1 MKSVIIDPATL
12 LNGEINVPG
21 DKSISHRAVMFSAL
35 SEGRSIIDRPL
46 LGEDV
51 LSTITC
57 FQALGVPIIIKEDQ
71 LIIEGQGLH
80 GLRAPTQILN
90 CGNSGTTL
98 RLMMGILAAQPF
110 DTTLTGDA
118 SLNARPMGRVMEPL
132 EQMGA
137 TIKEE
142 RRSPTERYIHIKK
155 SSGLKAIHYLSK
167 IASAQVKSCLLLA
180 GLYAEGETIVEEPS
194 LSRNHSEN
202 LFLAKGAQIQVAGTK
217 VAIRPSPLRALNFT
231 VPGDISSA
239 AFFLVAGAIT
249 SGSKIL
255 LKNVGVN
262 PTRTGMIDVL
272 QQMGAKLRLL
282 QPHSIGGE
290 AVADILVESS
300 SLKACLVAG
309 NLVPRLIDEIPVL
322 AVAAAKAVGLSQ
334 FNDVAELRVKESDRI
349 ATLKHEMA
357 KLSVSLIDSDHAF
370 TINGPQAFKAAE
382 FESYGDHRIAMSMAI
397 ASLVALGQSKINNV
411 ECVATSY
418 PQFWDHLQKL
428 GTKCRIML

>member
-1 MKSVIIDPATL
+1 MKSVLIDPVTSL
-12 LNGEINVPG
+12 TGEVEVPG

-35 SEGRSIIDRPL
+35 SEGRSIIHRPL

-51 LSTITC
+51 RSTIAC
-57 FQALGVPIIIKEDQ
+57 FQALGVPIEIKADH

-110 DTTLTGDA
+110 DTILTGDA

-132 EQMGA
+132 KQMAA
-137 TIKEE
+137 TINEE
-142 RRSPTERYIHIKK
+142 RRSPGERYIHIKK
-155 SSGLKAIHYLSK
+155 SGGLKGIHYVSK

-202 LFLAKGAQIQVAGTK
+202 LFLAKDAHIKIAGTK
-217 VAIRPSPLRALNFT
+217 VGIRASRLRALDFA

-255 LKNVGVN
+255 LKSVGVN
-262 PTRTGMIDVL
+262 PTRTGIIDIL
-272 QQMGAKLRLL
+272 LQMGAKLSLL
-282 QPHSIGGE
+282 HPQEIGGE
-290 AVADILVESS
+290 AVADILVESA

-309 NLVPRLIDEIPVL
+309 NIVPRLIDEIPVL

-334 FNDVAELRVKESDRI
+334 FKDVSELRVKESDRI

-357 KLSVSLIDSDHAF
+357 KLSVSLMDSEDAF
-370 TINGPQAFKAAE
+370 TISGPQAFTAAE

-397 ASLVALGQSKINNV
+397 AALVASAESKINHV

-418 PQFWDHLQKL
+418 PEFWNHLQQI